1 MSGFVACRMR
11 GGNPPDCQRRG
22 FVVGWRQVAPAKAPL
37 QSRGSVRPMFELRA
51 SRAAGWMLAILIT
64 VLALPAAPQAAAT
77 GATEAS
83 IAALLAQA
91 RADAAQGCRAPADRL
106 VAILCAGRIVVGVRG
121 DYPVFGTG
129 PIDAPSG
136 FEPDIARA
144 IAARLGV
151 AVVFRRVTSANR
163 IAALGDGEVDL
174 VIATMGH
181 TSQRD
186 GEIRFIRPHY
196 YESRT
201 VLVGPQVRPIA
212 GWSDLAGA
220 TVCVSVG
227 NSTNAALTRHG
238 VRLLLF
244 DSPPDL
250 VNALR
255 LGTCSLA
262 AQDDSFF
269 AAAFADPAFAARFAV
284 KFSFSPLPWGMA
296 VPRSRTERLAALLD
310 LLSLEF
316 HRDGMFIALAARNGA
331 PLAFLQAQQAAWGT
345 AACVRADGGP
355 APSCLAEPIDSSL
368 LPTRIAPAVE
378 AAERWLQTTLGLH
391 IDLPML
397 KTKAALRLF
406 LDGLVNAL
414 ILVSGALA
422 ATFGLTLAIAAALT
436 AHSRA
441 VRLPVRLLTLV
452 GQSSPIVLM
461 MFLGYVMA
469 SALFVYSVKVA
480 MLVAV
485 LVIGLYNA
493 SYAGPAVAEASR
505 ARQVRTRGPVPL
517 RLAVR
522 DAGSQV
528 LAFMVNAARGSSIA
542 SLIGVPE
549 LLDSLTDIA
558 SFSSDRVTIFTVLL
572 LFYSAVVG
580 VVVWAG
586 EAVRRRFDAAGT
598 AE

>member
-1 MSGFVACRMR
+1 M
-11 GGNPPDCQRRG
+11 P
-22 FVVGWRQVAPAKAPL
+22 
-37 QSRGSVRPMFELRA
+37 ELRA
-51 SRAAGWMLAILIT
+51 SRAAGRMLALIIV
-64 VLALPAAPQAAAT
+64 VLALLAARPSAAAD
-77 GATEAS
+77 ATEAA

-91 RADAAQGCRAPADRL
+91 RADAAQTCHPPADRL
-106 VAILCAGRIVVGVRG
+106 AAILCAGRIVVGVRG

-151 AVVFRRVTSANR
+151 AAAFRRVTSANR
-163 IAALGDGEVDL
+163 IAALGEGGVDL

-201 VLVGPQVRPIA
+201 VLVGPQVRPISD
-212 GWSDLAGA
+212 WSDLAGA

-244 DSPPDL
+244 DQPPDL

-269 AAAFADPAFAARFAV
+269 AAALADPVFAARFAV

-296 VPRSRTERLAALLD
+296 VPRSGTERLAALLE

-316 HRDGMFIALAARNGA
+316 HRDSVFIDLAVRNGA
-331 PLAFLQAQQAAWGT
+331 PLAFLLAQRKAWRT
-345 AACVRADGGP
+345 AACVGADG
-355 APSCLAEPIDSSL
+355 APVASCLAGPVDSAL

-378 AAERWLQTTLGLH
+378 AAEQRLQATLGLR

-397 KTKAALRLF
+397 TTTAALRLF
-406 LDGLVNAL
+406 LDGLVNS
-414 ILVSGALA
+414 LVLVTGALA

-436 AHSRA
+436 ARSP
-441 VRLPVRLLTLV
+441 VLRLPVRLLTLV

-461 MFLGYVMA
+461 MFLGYVAA
-469 SALFVYSVKVA
+469 SALVPYSVTVA

-505 ARQVRTRGPVPL
+505 ARQARTRGPVPL
-517 RLAVR
+517 RLAMR

-549 LLDSLTDIA
+549 LLDLLTDIA

-586 EAVRRRFDAAGT
+586 EAARRRFEAAET
-598 AE
+598 AV